1 MSVSRT
7 RDVRMRIGPALLA
20 SYTSSSLAVARR
32 RASSRRGLSP
42 APPAAPAGARRR
54 ARAGPKID
62 DVDTHQVLRAKT
74 KKSGASDLV
83 LAASA

>member
-32 RASSRRGLSP
+32 RALSRTVRP
-42 APPAAPAGARRR
+42 RAARRPR
-54 ARAGPKID
+54 
-62 DVDTHQVLRAKT
+62 
-74 KKSGASDLV
+74 GA
-83 LAASA
+83 

>member
-32 RASSRRGLSP
+32 RALSRTVRPARAARRPRGR
-42 APPAAPAGARRR
+42 PPARARGPKNRRR
-54 ARAGPKID
+54 RHAP
-62 DVDTHQVLRAKT
+62 
-74 KKSGASDLV
+74 GASC
-83 LAASA
+83 